1 MSRFTMTLAAAATSA
16 VAAIAAVALPAVGAD
31 SKTPRKQA
39 KPDGDFAAFVACLRS
54 HGLADAPAD
63 PVTLKPW
70 LGAREGSD
78 GTVEAA
84 LKACNATVPDK
95 REVVKGPDMKG
106 PDMKEFVACVRDHG
120 LDAPTAPDAFKRWV
134 ADKEANDPG
143 AVDSVMR
150 ACKMALAPKPSDGP
164 AKPGSCGD
172 DVSPADEA
180 AKKQDA
186 AKPGAPEPAA
196 PKPGTDEAAEPGI

>member
-39 KPDGDFAAFVACLRS
+39 KPDGDFAAFVACLRG

-63 PVTLKPW
+63 PIALKPW
-70 LGAREGSD
+70 LGAREASD
-78 GTVEAA
+78 SGTVAAA

-95 REVVKGPDMKG
+95 REAVKGPDMK
-106 PDMKEFVACVRDHG
+106 ELVACVRDHG

-143 AVDSVMR
+143 ALDAIMR
-150 ACKMALAPKPSDGP
+150 ACKVALDPGPSSKGP
-164 AKPGSCGD
+164 GKPGACVN
-172 DVSPADEA
+172 DVRPADEA
-180 AKKQDA
+180 AKEQDA
-186 AKPGAPEPAA
+186 AKQQDTANQQ
-196 PKPGTDEAAEPGI
+196 GT

>member
-63 PVTLKPW
+63 PFALKPW
-70 LGAREGSD
+70 LAAREGSD
-78 GTVEAA
+78 SATVAAA
-84 LKACNATVPDK
+84 LKVCNDTVPDK
-95 REVVKGPDMKG
+95 REVVKGPDMK
-106 PDMKEFVACVRDHG
+106 ELVACVRDHG

-143 AVDSVMR
+143 ALDAVMR
-150 ACKMALAPKPSDGP
+150 ACKMSLDPGPSKGP
-164 AKPGSCGD
+164 GKPGACVN
-172 DVSPADEA
+172 DVRPADDA
-180 AKKQDA
+180 AKEQDA
-186 AKPGAPEPAA
+186 AKQQDAA
-196 PKPGTDEAAEPGI
+196 DQQGT